1 MGFSLFR
8 IHGRGVWHYRFR
20 VGGRRTQRSTGER
33 SHGKA
38 EEIAFKAY
46 RRERVVKDGGG
57 PVPTL
62 AQLAELWLS
71 IHAST
76 ASAAHRRSV
85 AGFAR
90 LHLYDLGDVRIDRIR
105 TDAVE
110 QARNAHLQ
118 GHAAA
123 TANHWLRILR
133 LLCHWAVKRDVV
145 DRVPWR
151 VKMLK
156 VQKKPRVILPVAKAT
171 AWLAAVD
178 KAAGERK
185 GIGTAVRLMLG
196 LGLRESEALT
206 ARWAWYDEARA
217 TYTPGITKGREAEP
231 VAVPPWL
238 TKHLAPSMR
247 TSGLMVRNKGGNP
260 YYAGCTRGVMK
271 VANAACGTPGVS
283 PHRLRGTFATLLSRE
298 GVSVP
303 DIQKALR
310 HKDPMT
316 TMGYLELDSGRVA
329 KAQEEIAKKMGFTRQ
344 KPGER
349 QPSGVRR

>member
-1 MGFSLFR
+1 M
-8 IHGRGVWHYRFR
+8 
-20 VGGRRTQRSTGER
+20 QRWIPE
-33 SHGKA
+33 
-38 EEIAFKAY
+38 
-46 RRERVVKDGGG
+46 V
-57 PVPTL
+57 
-62 AQLAELWLS
+62 AQG
-71 IHAST
+71 
-76 ASAAHRRSV
+76 RSV
-85 AGFAR
+85 AAFAR
-90 LHLYDLGDVRIDRIR
+90 LHLYDLGNMRIDRIR

-118 GHAAA
+118 GHCAA

-133 LLCHWAVKRDVV
+133 LLCHWAVKRDVI

-156 VQKKPRVILPVAKAT
+156 IQKKPKMILPVAKTT
-171 AWLAAVD
+171 AWLEAVD
-178 KAAGERK
+178 AAAGART
-185 GIGTAVRLMLG
+185 GIGIAVRLMLG

-206 ARWAWYDEARA
+206 ARWEWYDEERS

-238 TKHLAPSMR
+238 KKHLAPHKR
-247 TSGLMVRNKGGNP
+247 PTGLIVQGPKGS
-260 YYAGCTRGVMK
+260 YYAGCTRGVIK
-271 VANAACGTPGVS
+271 KANAACGTPGVS

-329 KAQEEIAKKMGFTRQ
+329 KAQVEIAKKMGFTRQ

-349 QPSGVRR
+349 SPAGVRR